1 MLFHHVSN
9 CQSFISS
16 QWMVLNYNMFTPG
29 NAVVP
34 ETLWVLEQMPGMV
47 QMADMS
53 LYLIENGY
61 WASYNIPYVLFFSP
75 EIVEDLKTNCNM
87 ACSNIQ
93 YSDYLENALSTQPV
107 GRLERLC
114 STCSLY
120 FSYTFFDIIM

>member
-1 MLFHHVSN
+1 M
-9 CQSFISS
+9 
-16 QWMVLNYNMFTPG
+16 
-29 NAVVP
+29 VP

-75 EIVEDLKTNCNM
+75 DIVEDLKTNCSK

-93 YSDYLENALSTQPV
+93 DYFGNVLSTQPV
-107 GRLERLC
+107 GRLERLV
-114 STCSLY
+114 
-120 FSYTFFDIIM
+120 FFLHVF